1 MKNSDQTASTN
12 KFNRKEIKKN
22 PTKNIKKLLQ
32 LNINRVMG

>member
-22 PTKNIKKLLQ
+22 PTKNIK
-32 LNINRVMG
+32 NYFN